1 MAGRLLFDTDVLI
14 DYLRDVPLAVEFLEQ
29 APDAVLVSAVSV
41 GELFAGVREG
51 EERIRLNALLA
62 KVDVVPLD
70 GEAAEHGGLFQRQ
83 FGRSHNVGLPD
94 ALIAASSE
102 LHGARLVTLNR
113 KHFPMLPDV
122 LVPYRKGKGS

>member
-1 MAGRLLFDTDVLI
+1 MAARLLFDTDVLI
-14 DYLRDVPLAVEFLEQ
+14 DYLRDVPLAMEFLRQ
-29 APDAVLVSAVSV
+29 ADTVLVSAVSV

-51 EERIRLNALLA
+51 EERIRLDALLQE
-62 KVDVVPLD
+62 VDIVPLD
-70 GEAAEHGGLFQRQ
+70 RQAAEHGGLFQRQ

-122 LVPYRKGKGS
+122 LVPYRKGTGS